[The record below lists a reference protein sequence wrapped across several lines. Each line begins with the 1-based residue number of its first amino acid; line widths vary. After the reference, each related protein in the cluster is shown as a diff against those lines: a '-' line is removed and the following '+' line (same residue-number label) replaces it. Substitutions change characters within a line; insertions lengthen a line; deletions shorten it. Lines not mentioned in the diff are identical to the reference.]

1 MKTLDLNKETG
12 VLRRYLNPPVVEALC
27 ETFFSGSVWDATVP
41 GIFYDRIR
49 GQFPIKSEL
58 KQMDVQIQIDTGEAA
73 TRMVSAEP
81 RARFASQD
89 GSKLVQVGRDL
100 VVVNHLRPY
109 PQFDAWRPLVISM
122 VKLYGE
128 LTKPSAIDKIGVRY
142 INRIEVPEEGHDMA
156 TYFKL
161 YPEVPSE
168 LGAAHGNFFM
178 RLQVPA
184 MHSDHSLMVT
194 FGSAPSEAQ
203 RVSAYLLDL
212 YDVVP
217 VGKPIDLSLF
227 SKRLDEA
234 HANVE
239 KAFESIITDTSRALF
254 QEVKT

>member
-142 INRIEVPEEGHDMA
+142 INRIEVPEEGHD
-156 TYFKL
+156 
-161 YPEVPSE
+161 
-168 LGAAHGNFFM
+168 
-178 RLQVPA
+178 PA